1 MVHNNLHILFF
12 HKFLFIYDIFTSFDP
27 NNNTKLFIANYELKN
42 SNFYPFYIWKK
53 EVEEVDE

>member
-12 HKFLFIYDIFTSFDP
+12 HKFLFIYGIFTSFDL
-27 NNNTKLFIANYELKN
+27 NNNTQLFIANYELKN
-42 SNFYPFYIWKK
+42 FNFYPFYIWKK